1 MSENDDGHQNLYHRT
16 ELREKIWKKL
26 ESVTM
31 WSCVVEFQ
39 QQNTGRVDKPVRQEM
54 FDITFQI
61 IRIIICNESFEN
73 VKKYLYN
80 KTFFIL

>member
-1 MSENDDGHQNLYHRT
+1 MSENDDGHQNLYQPHRI
-16 ELREKIWKKL
+16 ERKKL
-26 ESVTM
+26 EKIESATM

-61 IRIIICNESFEN
+61 IRKIIYNESFEN
-73 VKKYLYN
+73 VKKYLY
-80 KTFFIL
+80 KKSFFI